1 MKSVRRRVPES
12 SWVRAGQWA
21 CLVMSLVSLPAW
33 AGPPFLTDDPEPVEV
48 YHYEFYVASQQTL
61 NADGRT
67 GTAPQFEFNYG
78 VAENVQL
85 HVIAPYAFSSSPTG
99 QTQRGYGDT
108 ELGVKY
114 RLIQEGDN
122 TPMVG
127 IFPIVLAAT
136 GNSSTG
142 LGNGKSQLYLPV
154 WLQKSWG
161 QWTSYGGG
169 GYWINREVGA
179 RNNWFWGWQIQRQLN
194 DQWII
199 GAELFHRTE
208 QIVGQGDSSGFNIG
222 STLNLDEHN
231 HLLLSIGRGLQNIAA
246 TNKVSSYLAYQFT
259 Y

>member
-1 MKSVRRRVPES
+1 M
-12 SWVRAGQWA
+12 
-21 CLVMSLVSLPAW
+21 
-33 AGPPFLTDDPEPVEV
+33 TDDPEPVEWH
-48 YHYEFYVASQQTL
+48 HYEVYVASQQIL

-67 GTAPQFEFNYG
+67 GTAPHFESNYG
-78 VAENVQL
+78 VADNIQL
-85 HVIAPYAFSSSPTG
+85 HVITPYAFSRSPTG

-114 RLIQEGDN
+114 RLIQESDN

-127 IFPIVLAAT
+127 MFPIALAAT
-136 GNSSTG
+136 GNSSIG
-142 LGNGKSQLYLPV
+142 LGNGRSQLYLPV

-169 GYWINREVGA
+169 GYWINREAGA
-179 RNNWFWGWQIQRQLN
+179 RNNWFWGWQVQRQLN

-208 QIVGQGDSSGFNIG
+208 QIVGQGDSAGFNVG
-222 STLNLDEHN
+222 SILNVDEHN
-231 HLLLSIGRGLQNIAA
+231 HLLFSIGRGPQNVAA
-246 TNKVSSYLAYQFT
+246 TKKVSSYLAYQFT